1 MDNIAYIQFK
11 KAYSKLMQKK
21 KEEKNESVDHFLKDI
36 YSKLDELTFE
46 IYDFLESTDASSDCV
61 TETDLYE
68 INKHKAI
75 YPQLCQAMVVL
86 SLQLSIDY
94 DAQFQDNQ
102 ASSSVSTS
110 SSSSASGSTSSSSS
124 ISTSSSSPSSSSTNA
139 Y

>member
-46 IYDFLESTDASSDCV
+46 IYDFLDSTTSDCV
-61 TETDLYE
+61 TETALYE

-75 YPQLCQAMVVL
+75 YPQLCQAMVLL